1 MIEVNKTFN
10 LYPHVDQ
17 KALMEYR
24 KKAIGTLLQTPGVV
38 EVRSHR
44 NVLGTPQVR
53 LTIVWETLADWAK
66 FAESDR
72 RFAFDDEL
80 RNFASDIRIEIWGP
94 SPTVPKPLRPPDH
107 PDQ

>member
-10 LYPHVDQ
+10 VRPDADQ

-38 EVRSHR
+38 EVRAHR
-44 NVLGTPQVR
+44 NVLGTPQMR
-53 LTIVWETLADWAK
+53 LTVVWQTLADWGK
-66 FAESDR
+66 FAESDK

-80 RNFASDIRIEIWGP
+80 RTFASDIRIEVWAP
-94 SPTVPKPLRPPDH
+94 SPTVPEPLH
-107 PDQ
+107 PRK

>member
-10 LYPHVDQ
+10 LHPHVDQ

-53 LTIVWETLADWAK
+53 LTIV
-66 FAESDR
+66 
-72 RFAFDDEL
+72 
-80 RNFASDIRIEIWGP
+80 
-94 SPTVPKPLRPPDH
+94 
-107 PDQ
+107 